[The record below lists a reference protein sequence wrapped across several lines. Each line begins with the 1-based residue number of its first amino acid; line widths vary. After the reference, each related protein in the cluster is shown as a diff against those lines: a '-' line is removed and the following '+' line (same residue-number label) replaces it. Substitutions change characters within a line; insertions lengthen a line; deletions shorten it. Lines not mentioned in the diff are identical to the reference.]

1 MALRGWKIASPT
13 GAPTKA
19 TSNVSLISFLPIASP
34 ARRRVPP
41 NGPGWIHEVKFD
53 GFRVQIHKRGRAVRL
68 YSRNGKDC
76 TDRYPGIV
84 AAVTAVPGSF
94 VIDGELVACDEA
106 DAPDF
111 HALLRRRAVGLCVW
125 CFDILKVGRKD
136 LRRRPLI
143 ERRFALASLIRRTG
157 DDRLRFSESFDDGE
171 RLLAAAA
178 ERRLEG
184 IVSKPTD
191 SPYRAGP
198 ACGWIKVQSE
208 T

>member
-1 MALRGWKIASPT
+1 MP
-13 GAPTKA
+13 
-19 TSNVSLISFLPIASP
+19 LISFLPIASP

-106 DAPDF
+106 DAPNF

-125 CFDILKVGRKD
+125 CFDILRVGRQAA
-136 LRRRPLI
+136 PT
-143 ERRFALASLIRRTG
+143 A
-157 DDRLRFSESFDDGE
+157 DRAPLRFG
-171 RLLAAAA
+171 LTHPPH
-178 ERRLEG
+178 RR
-184 IVSKPTD
+184 
-191 SPYRAGP
+191 
-198 ACGWIKVQSE
+198 
-208 T
+208 